1 MIQQKD
7 KYKLI
12 YIVVNLILILNL
24 FFTYL
29 LKYTNQDLT
38 FSEFRLLKPGNI
50 INLIFIIIIIAGITI
65 LITRKEVKEN
75 TRTIISLVIIIS
87 LLLLLSAVI
96 NFIKIPLPDYYVYDY
111 HISRVLVGIA
121 FFMYQFVLVVFLS
134 TVWLF
139 IIGYNK
145 LLFLRA
151 IINSIFIFLL
161 LFAFSIFY
169 LNINNKSSVIENGNS
184 GNAGVVLGAAVW
196 TNKPSPSLSSRA
208 DKAAKLL
215 NEGKINKIHLTGSN
229 APG

>member
-1 MIQQKD
+1 M
-7 KYKLI
+7 
-12 YIVVNLILILNL
+12 
-24 FFTYL
+24 
-29 LKYTNQDLT
+29 
-38 FSEFRLLKPGNI
+38 
-50 INLIFIIIIIAGITI
+50 
-65 LITRKEVKEN
+65 
-75 TRTIISLVIIIS
+75 
-87 LLLLLSAVI
+87 
-96 NFIKIPLPDYYVYDY
+96 
-111 HISRVLVGIA
+111 
-121 FFMYQFVLVVFLS
+121 LVVFLS

-196 TNKPSPSLSSRA
+196 RNKPSPSLSSRA

-215 NEGKINKIHLTGSN
+215 NEGKISKIHLTGSN
-229 APG
+229 APGELSESEMAYNYLKSKNVDMTKVEMESRTTSTNEQIRYIKMNLYNKAGIGDVIIISDNYHLSRIKEICNFQNMDIKVVSSDLIHSFRDKLYYNFREAIGIIIFWLFAL